1 VYDLVFPEDEFKA
14 DAKVE
19 DKSKV
24 YKIQYSVNL
33 LGQTGMFCEK
43 DYVTGEETVLNEDV
57 NLMSLCEETE
67 ELDIFKTKAIQDIIH
82 YRWDTY
88 AKNLHLMG
96 LFFTTTYI
104 TSVILYVIEGYI
116 EPNGE
121 H

>member
-1 VYDLVFPEDEFKA
+1 MYDLVFPEDEFKA

-43 DYVTGEETVLNEDV
+43 DYNTGEENILNEDV

-67 ELDIFKTKAIQDIIH
+67 ELDIF
-82 YRWDTY
+82 
-88 AKNLHLMG
+88 
-96 LFFTTTYI
+96 
-104 TSVILYVIEGYI
+104 
-116 EPNGE
+116 
-121 H
+121 